1 MRPGDLAGSYRS
13 RSPARRPDALP
24 PIADDAGQRCGRP
37 PVSVEPAWVQRRMA
51 RRHLRAG
58 HRGRRPRIFSTTGGS
73 SPTAYS
79 AGKRWPRWTGWPAGR
94 GERTV
99 VEVREA
105 EWLRTQPNQVEGWR
119 LVIADTG
126 ELPAIAQTVARRLQS
141 EGATV
146 LSLSTPALTH
156 QAQTANA
163 FGGDAYIGLTLARES
178 LRIAYFSTE
187 EFQSV
192 GGRALAAGVPL
203 NSSRC
208 SRTRYRPWACS
219 CPSFVR
225 PGCRQSGAG
234 WGPVPPSSPGRPPS
248 PGPWPVR
255 SCPGASTQK
264 SPKPDWPTDRT
275 AGPEPGLRFTPRLSD
290 ICAQGRPHQ
299 RRRW

>member
-1 MRPGDLAGSYRS
+1 MMRGNDVAALQYRLSQLGFNVGWLDGIFGPATEVAVREFQHNGGIIADGVLGRETLAALDRLAG
-13 RSPARRPDALP
+13 
-24 PIADDAGQRCGRP
+24 
-37 PVSVEPAWVQRRMA
+37 
-51 RRHLRAG
+51 RA
-58 HRGRRPRIFSTTGGS
+58 
-73 SPTAYS
+73 A
-79 AGKRWPRWTGWPAGR
+79 

-141 EGATV
+141 EGSTV

-192 GGRALAAGVPL
+192 GGRALAGRCAAELKPLLPDAIPAMGMQLPILRETRMPAVWCRLGPSAAVVARAPAIARALAGAVMSWCIHPEE
-203 NSSRC
+203 
-208 SRTRYRPWACS
+208 P
-219 CPSFVR
+219 
-225 PGCRQSGAG
+225 QAG
-234 WGPVPPSSPGRPPS
+234 L
-248 PGPWPVR
+248 
-255 SCPGASTQK
+255 A
-264 SPKPDWPTDRT
+264 D
-275 AGPEPGLRFTPRLSD
+275 
-290 ICAQGRPHQ
+290 
-299 RRRW
+299 